1 MSEEKNGVGLVLAGG
16 GGKGAYQAGVLKV
29 LKEQGMLDD
38 VSAISGASIGAVNAM
53 LYAMNDMELLYRAW
67 NEIDM
72 DTVFAIDPAMLAEKR
87 MYFSRNEMLAMFEK
101 YIDMEKIKADTQDI
115 YVSISRLNDT
125 TLEPEQVEYRK
136 LEDYDTETIRQILLA
151 STALPIMYEAVEIEG
166 KKYRDGGLL
175 DNEPIQPLYDL
186 GIRQFIV
193 IGMRAGKVLNTE
205 KWPDAQFIT
214 IYPSH
219 DLGDLIDGTL
229 NFTDRAK
236 EFRVML
242 GEKDA
247 LRALKTKFHPDDL
260 YIRMEAV
267 LAQNDYNDI
276 VMQMRV
282 NHTYKTMENRVNSN
296 IEKFN
301 NIAKKYENL

>member
-247 LRALKTKFHPDDL
+247 LRALKTKFHLDDL
-260 YIRMEAV
+260 YIRMEPV

>member
-1 MSEEKNGVGLVLAGG
+1 MGEGKGIGLVLAGG
-16 GGKGAYQAGVLKV
+16 GGKGAYQVGVLKV
-29 LKEQGMLDD
+29 LQEQGLLED
-38 VSAISGASIGAVNAM
+38 VTAISGASIGAVNAM
-53 LYAMNDMELLYRAW
+53 LYSMNDMERMHQAW

-72 DTVFAIDPAMLAEKR
+72 DTVFDIDLNMLAEKR

-101 YIDMEKIKADTQDI
+101 YIDMEKIKADFRDI
-115 YVSISRLNDT
+115 YVSISRLKET
-125 TLEPEQVEYRK
+125 QQPEQVEYRR
-136 LEDYDTETIRQILLA
+136 LEDYDADTIRKILLA
-151 STALPIMYEAVEIEG
+151 STALPVMYEAVEIDG

-214 IYPSH
+214 ISPSH

-229 NFTDRAK
+229 NFTGRAK
-236 EFRVML
+236 EFRQML

-260 YIRMEAV
+260 YIRMEPV

-276 VMQMRV
+276 MMQLRV

>member
-1 MSEEKNGVGLVLAGG
+1 MKKKNGVIGKAAGMVLAMTIIC
-16 GGKGAYQAGVLKV
+16 GVLYTIAV
-29 LKEQGMLDD
+29 TG
-38 VSAISGASIGAVNAM
+38 ISQLFFHDKANGSVI
-53 LYAMNDMELLYRAW
+53 
-67 NEIDM
+67 EID
-72 DTVFAIDPAMLAEKR
+72 
-87 MYFSRNEMLAMFEK
+87 
-101 YIDMEKIKADTQDI
+101 
-115 YVSISRLNDT
+115 
-125 TLEPEQVEYRK
+125 
-136 LEDYDTETIRQILLA
+136 
-151 STALPIMYEAVEIEG
+151 G

-193 IGMRAGKVLNTE
+193 IGMRAGKVLNTD

-229 NFTDRAK
+229 NFTERAK
-236 EFRVML
+236 EFRQML

-247 LRALKTKFHPDDL
+247 LRSLKTKFQPDDL
-260 YIRMEAV
+260 YIRMEPV

-276 VMQMRV
+276 MMQLRV

>member
-1 MSEEKNGVGLVLAGG
+1 MGEKKGIGLVLAGG
-16 GGKGAYQAGVLKV
+16 GGKGAYQVGVLKV
-29 LKEQGMLDD
+29 LQEQGLLQD
-38 VSAISGASIGAVNAM
+38 VSVISGASIGAVNAM
-53 LYAMNDMELLYRAW
+53 LYSMDNMDRMYQAW

-72 DTVFAIDPAMLAEKR
+72 DTVFDIDLNMLAEKR

-101 YIDMEKIKADTQDI
+101 YIDMEKIKADFRDI
-115 YVSISRLNDT
+115 YVSISRLNET
-125 TLEPEQVEYRK
+125 QQPEQVEYRR
-136 LEDYDTETIRQILLA
+136 LEDYDADTIRKILLA
-151 STALPIMYEAVEIEG
+151 STALPVMYEAVEIDG

-193 IGMRAGKVLNTE
+193 IGMRAGKVLNTD

-214 IYPSH
+214 IYPSY

-229 NFTDRAK
+229 NFTGRAK
-236 EFRVML
+236 EFRQML

-247 LRALKTKFHPDDL
+247 LRSLKTKFQPDDL
-260 YIRMEAV
+260 YIRMEPV

-276 VMQMRV
+276 MMQLRV